1 MRYEELYLRMH
12 DGTASSSIP
21 AWAGRVLS
29 EVATGATPISA
40 VRHPLGF
47 LCLPIERTG
56 RLGVCLHL
64 WSPDVAPLATTSQIH
79 CHSWDLVSHV
89 LYGRLRNITT
99 RTGEGRDLRVFE
111 VLSRGDT
118 DELRATPRT
127 VKAVS
132 GETATHGPGEVYSLP
147 AGVFHSTLLDAGP
160 NAATVA
166 LGVESPIGRDLSLG
180 TLDLRSHQVR
190 RMRCGPAETARAAH
204 RAAALLAAEVAS

>member
-12 DGTASSSIP
+12 NGTAAPSIP
-21 AWAGRVLS
+21 AWAGQVLR
-29 EVATGATPISA
+29 EIAAGVTPISA

-127 VKAVS
+127 VKAVR
-132 GETATHGPGEVYSLP
+132 GETATHGPGDVYALP

-160 NAATVA
+160 DAATVA

-180 TLDLRSHQVR
+180 ALDLRSHQVR
-190 RMRCGPAETARAAH
+190 RTRCEPTVTTRAAR
-204 RAAALLAAEVAS
+204 RAADLLAAQVAS